1 MRVNWGCLRIN
12 GKGAGARNLIQHQ
25 GAPRS
30 YGFHS
35 IDENKEC
42 AQQGE
47 IPLAKR
53 VYLYA
58 DETGNLDYTGTPNPQ
73 GGGAST
79 YFGFGTATFST
90 EHHGDN
96 LLQGLH
102 LRALC
107 AKQNIKLTRGF
118 HAVDDSARTRNEM
131 FQEIKR
137 QAPRFD
143 TTFLYKS
150 NAYESVKQAGPMRL
164 YKMAWYLHLKEI
176 ALQVSRPED
185 ELFVIVAEFGTKGI
199 RKAAFEAVHEVCQQI
214 KRNITLCVWTSQ
226 SAWGLQVADYGLWA
240 VQRHLEGKKCSWYEP
255 CIEPTL
261 ASTFTPWGRP

>member
-1 MRVNWGCLRIN
+1 M
-12 GKGAGARNLIQHQ
+12 
-25 GAPRS
+25 
-30 YGFHS
+30 
-35 IDENKEC
+35 
-42 AQQGE
+42 
-47 IPLAKR
+47 AKR

-90 EHHGDN
+90 DHHGDN

-102 LRALC
+102 LRAQC
-107 AKQNIKLTRGF
+107 AKQNMKLTRGF

-199 RKAAFEAVHEVCQQI
+199 RKAAFEAVHDVCQQI

-240 VQRHLEGKKCSWYEP
+240 VQRHLEGKKCSWYKP

-261 ASTFTPWGRP
+261 ASTFTPWGMP